1 MSPRRSSDVLG
12 RRAQFRAI
20 GHAGRRV
27 NPLVVQGKPTV
38 TVNTQKARD
47 LLIAGVNAIR
57 N

>member
-20 GHAGRRV
+20 GHAGRRA